1 MCANAVPK
9 SKAGLRNPEGSRGAA
24 VAISGRSPRQARE
37 FAPLGDL
44 GRAAPLA
51 RSLIS
56 ACPSLVALVR
66 RGGDLFFKKTGRNFD
81 YLISPPQNRAPD
93 GLLASFPRRLRQRV

>member
-37 FAPLGDL
+37 FAPLGHL

-66 RGGDLFFKKTGRNFD
+66 RGGGFFFPKTRPESDFA
-81 YLISPPQNRAPD
+81 IIHPTTPPHGDRS
-93 GLLASFPRRLRQRV
+93 ASVHR

>member
-66 RGGDLFFKKTGRNFD
+66 RGGDFFFQETRGECGES
-81 YLISPPQNRAPD
+81 LSHPQNPGPD
-93 GLLASFPRRLRQRV
+93 VFGAYFQPPTRPP